1 MRQTPPQLLDKLQKS
16 IQTIG
21 TDANPK
27 MQVSVARAKTAVIDS
42 DYWTVETIRQ
52 TSGLGEVSVAPRR
65 LKPFGRPNRIYEIHV
80 HNGEVKTSIR
90 EYPDKLKEGW
100 KHQFSLGSGSSVAIA
115 FNGHWER
122 YRKLWRLIT
131 EDKPWISWVDNA
143 GDLWVQ
149 RWDDVS
155 TKFQLSS
162 GVSKV
167 KMIRAWKNT
176 VIQQNDQGV
185 VVAYIKTNGKV
196 YYRNFCQQ
204 EDYSEVWEFEREFTG
219 FTGTAV
225 NLNMFITNDYRMG
238 VVIQSSTGQIHWLIT
253 HRNWGG
259 MASPAES
266 ITAGITDIKFE
277 VTPIAYHNAYSDEN
291 ISAGIT
297 DIKFYVCP
305 AGIVPVIVNTGRLD
319 YADKKTITL
328 TFNYDL
334 ECDLVALK
342 TALTLKNVSN
352 YTYVIDQ
359 VTQSGKV
366 LTIQTVEEM
375 PVGQNIIVTYN
386 SVGSYYIAFRI
397 SPNCLYDYENSIDM
411 TIVGIPPTGY
421 ANENLTVGIT
431 DISFVVSQV
440 YYRTGHTDENLTAG
454 ITDISFV
461 VTKVGSQ
468 PL

>member
-52 TSGLGEVSVAPRR
+52 TTGLGEVSVAPRR

-149 RWDDVS
+149 RWDDES

-238 VVIQSSTGQIHWLIT
+238 VVIQDSAGQIHWLIT

-277 VTPIAYHNAYSDEN
+277 VTPIAYHDTYSDEN

-297 DIKFYVCP
+297 DIFFNVAEPIYP
-305 AGIVPVIVNTGRLD
+305 VPLSVSNDKDEITIRL
-319 YADKKTITL
+319 L
-328 TFNYDL
+328 FNYPIDYDL
-334 ECDLVALK
+334 TTVASAFTIKDSLNRVFNILATNPDLGNTEIIFTMEKFSGASGDLFVIYNRNVIALDC
-342 TALTLKNVSN
+342 LN
-352 YTYVIDQ
+352 Q
-359 VTQSGKV
+359 
-366 LTIQTVEEM
+366 
-375 PVGQNIIVTYN
+375 
-386 SVGSYYIAFRI
+386 GSRFAIEGFTMAFTPDI
-397 SPNCLYDYENSIDM
+397 M
-411 TIVGIPPTGY
+411 PPTGY
-421 ANENLTVGIT
+421 ATENLTAGIT
-431 DISFVVSQV
+431 DISFTVSQV